1 MTAHTLTERDH
12 ERLERFVD
20 DALPAD
26 EASAVERQIEAE
38 PAWAEA
44 HVELLALRAILQD
57 DVEAAVEAAN
67 FDGFFAAIEA
77 RLPAASAAS
86 AVEAAPS
93 PARPARIKRGSAERY
108 RDRLVSWW
116 RRNWTPVLLGAA
128 VAAAIAIWVT
138 ATRAPQPS
146 PAAVPVAETGG
157 GEAAPVVIEGI
168 KNGGDKTVLVNQPVD
183 DEGATVIW
191 LLDEEQVDDEQT
203 PPKPTEGEDP
213 I

>member
-1 MTAHTLTERDH
+1 MTAQTLTERDH

-26 EASAVERQIEAE
+26 EASAVEQQIEAE

-44 HVELLALRAILQD
+44 HADLLALRAILQD
-57 DVEAAVEAAN
+57 DVEAAVEQADFSN
-67 FDGFFAAIEA
+67 FFAGIEA

-93 PARPARIKRGSAERY
+93 PARPARVKRGSAERY
-108 RDRLVSWW
+108 RDRLVAWW

-138 ATRAPQPS
+138 ATRAPQAT
-146 PAAVPVAETGG
+146 PAMVPVAETAGDT
-157 GEAAPVVIEGI
+157 APVVVEGI

-183 DEGATVIW
+183 DDGATVIW
-191 LLDEEQVDDEQT
+191 LLDEEQVDDEKT
-203 PPKPTEGEDP
+203 EPAEGEDP